1 MLTVRFDRRKVRAR
15 KRKLR
20 AQLED
25 FRPFLPVHP
34 NWVNIEIAIPPY
46 GWILPLSPELM
57 DKIASD
63 RGWIRA
69 DLASLDPKWFYCP
82 DLDVLLRYNGTGFT
96 MIDRA
101 GPDALRVTS

>member
-1 MLTVRFDRRKVRAR
+1 MLIVRLDRRKVRAR

-34 NWVNIEIAIPPY
+34 NWVNIEIAIQPY